1 MRHGKRGRKLGRT
14 ASHKR
19 ATMNNL
25 ATALFTHGMI
35 RTTKPKAK
43 ELRGVAERLIT
54 FAKRGDLHARRQV
67 LRRIRNKVVV
77 EKLFDEIAPTFANR
91 QGGYTRVLSLGP
103 RRGDATE
110 VCVIELVGSEV
121 RSEFT
126 DTVSSEGA
134 SAAPVAAAAP
144 AADEGETEPETDDGT
159 ESTTETAEVDD
170 SPDAS
175 SDSDEASEGSEEES
189 TEPSEDA
196 SSEGAGDDAK
206 ESEGDAKT

>member
-14 ASHKR
+14 ASHRR
-19 ATMNNL
+19 ATMNNM
-25 ATALFTHGMI
+25 ATSLFMHGLI

-77 EKLFDEIAPTFANR
+77 AKLFDEIAPTFADR

-110 VCVIELVGSEV
+110 VCVIELVGSEK
-121 RSEFT
+121 RSEFA
-126 DTVSSEGA
+126 DTVSTG
-134 SAAPVAAAAP
+134 AAPAAAAAP
-144 AADEGETEPETDDGT
+144 EPVDETPETEEAVEEEVTEDEAADAAEAEAGEAETAKAEDEAEEPE
-159 ESTTETAEVDD
+159 
-170 SPDAS
+170 
-175 SDSDEASEGSEEES
+175 EG
-189 TEPSEDA
+189 
-196 SSEGAGDDAK
+196 K
-206 ESEGDAKT
+206 KT

>member
-19 ATMNNL
+19 ATMNNM
-25 ATALFTHGMI
+25 ATSLFMHGMI

-77 EKLFDEIAPTFANR
+77 AKLFDEIAPTFAER

-110 VCVIELVGSEV
+110 VCVIELVGSEL
-121 RSEFT
+121 RSEFA
-126 DTVSSEGA
+126 DTVSAGAPAPSTKPEVTEAGDAPETPEA
-134 SAAPVAAAAP
+134 SAADSAE
-144 AADEGETEPETDDGT
+144 ADDTATDDGG
-159 ESTTETAEVDD
+159 EKEE
-170 SPDAS
+170 P
-175 SDSDEASEGSEEES
+175 EAAEEE
-189 TEPSEDA
+189 EVAPD
-196 SSEGAGDDAK
+196 GDEETK
-206 ESEGDAKT
+206 N

>member
-1 MRHGKRGRKLGRT
+1 MRHGRRGRKLGRT
-14 ASHKR
+14 ASHRR

-25 ATALFTHGMI
+25 ATSLFLHGTI

-77 EKLFDEIAPTFANR
+77 AKLFDEIAPTFADR

-121 RSEFT
+121 RSEFA
-126 DTVSSEGA
+126 DTVSSG
-134 SAAPVAAAAP
+134 AAPAAAAAAP
-144 AADEGETEPETDDGT
+144 APATEEAPADDEATEAEV
-159 ESTTETAEVDD
+159 EETAEQE
-170 SPDAS
+170 
-175 SDSDEASEGSEEES
+175 DEAEVQEAEAEAEESASAEESEESEEE
-189 TEPSEDA
+189 
-196 SSEGAGDDAK
+196 AGDESSDDDSEEEKPK
-206 ESEGDAKT
+206 E

>member
-25 ATALFTHGMI
+25 ATSLFMHGII

-77 EKLFDEIAPTFANR
+77 AKLFDEIAPTFSDR

-110 VCVIELVGSEV
+110 VCVIELVGSEL
-121 RSEFT
+121 RSDFA
-126 DTVSSEGA
+126 DTVSSGA
-134 SAAPVAAAAP
+134 SAAAAAP
-144 AADEGETEPETDDGT
+144 VEVGEGTTEDAAQENADEAPKVEARAEADEEPEAEEAP
-159 ESTTETAEVDD
+159 ESEESESDD
-170 SPDAS
+170 SDAE
-175 SDSDEASEGSEEES
+175 EASEE
-189 TEPSEDA
+189 
-196 SSEGAGDDAK
+196 K
-206 ESEGDAKT
+206 KT